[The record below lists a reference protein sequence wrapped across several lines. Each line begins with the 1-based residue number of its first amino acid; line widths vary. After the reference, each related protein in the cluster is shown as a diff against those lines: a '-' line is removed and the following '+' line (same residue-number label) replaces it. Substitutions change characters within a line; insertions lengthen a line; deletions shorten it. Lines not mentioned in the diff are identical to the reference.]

1 MIRARHQPA
10 LPCTPC
16 TPQPARVCKIC
27 LPPPPA
33 PHKPLPRRPARV
45 VHLVAPMNQH
55 ALSPEEIDTIYRVCR
70 DLAWLSLRLARYQLS
85 DRRRQELGGHL
96 FRSAP
101 RFVRIMAGNLSS
113 PLAAPDRGPDPMSPT
128 DLLADQRGAD
138 ALRTLRAHLLVLSRS
153 CGDGHLVLQSR
164 GVKGALAALRAQQ
177 RHIGQGA
184 DPHHLDRLL
193 LLFDA
198 IIHLPLRWT
207 THRPRSA

>member
-1 MIRARHQPA
+1 
-10 LPCTPC
+10 
-16 TPQPARVCKIC
+16 
-27 LPPPPA
+27 
-33 PHKPLPRRPARV
+33 
-45 VHLVAPMNQH
+45 MNQD

-70 DLAWLSLRLARYQLS
+70 DLAWLSLRLARYQIS

-101 RFVRIMAGNLSS
+101 RFVRIVARNLSS
-113 PLAAPDRGPDPMSPT
+113 PFAALDRCQDPVSPA

-153 CGDGHLVLQSR
+153 CGDGHLVLQAR

-177 RHIGQGA
+177 RRLSQGG
-184 DPHHLDRLL
+184 PHHFDRLL
-193 LLFDA
+193 LIFDA
-198 IIHLPLRWT
+198 VIHLPLRWT